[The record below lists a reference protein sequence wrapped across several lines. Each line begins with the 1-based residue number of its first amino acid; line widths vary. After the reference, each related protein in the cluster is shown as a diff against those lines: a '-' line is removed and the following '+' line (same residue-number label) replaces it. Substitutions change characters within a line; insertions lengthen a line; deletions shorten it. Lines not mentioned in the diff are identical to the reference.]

1 MTAAP
6 LVSVVVASHERPR
19 RLAVLLD
26 ALAAQTAPTELWEV
40 LVVHDSSGSAT
51 DDVLRG
57 HPLAGTGRLR
67 WERFPESTGTAA
79 RMRNAGWRAARGR
92 FVAFTDDDCRPDGGW
107 LAAALR
113 VARDRPT
120 AILQGSTRP
129 DPREHHLFGPTS
141 FTHYMDPP
149 TAELEACNALY
160 PREVL
165 ERVGGFDESIRAY
178 GEDVDLALRAKRAG
192 AGHLAVPEMRMYHAI
207 HPLGLRQRLALTTRC
222 SELPAVVGRNP
233 EFRWV
238 PEHPLGVF
246 NRPRHAWLVV
256 ALAGLALTCRRPAL
270 GLLALPYLWTRL
282 HPYGQTT
289 GQRLRRAHWLGP
301 FALIDGAELLAF
313 ARGSIRHRTL
323 FL

>member
-1 MTAAP
+1 LTAPP

-26 ALAAQTAPTELWEV
+26 ALAAQTAPPGLWEAV
-40 LVVHDSSGSAT
+40 VVHDSSGQAT
-51 DDVLRG
+51 DDVLRR
-57 HPLAGTGRLR
+57 HPLADTGRLR
-67 WERFPESTGTAA
+67 WVRFPKGTGTAA

-92 FVAFTDDDCRPDGGW
+92 FVAFTDDDCRPEDTW

-113 VARDRPT
+113 VARERPT

-129 DPREHHLFGPTS
+129 DPRERHLFGPTS
-141 FTHYMDPP
+141 YTLFMDPP

-160 PREVL
+160 PRVVL
-165 ERVGGFDESIRAY
+165 ERIGGFDESIRAY
-178 GEDVDLALRAKRAG
+178 GEDADLALRAKRAG
-192 AGHLAVPEMRMYHAI
+192 AGHLAVPEMRVYHAI
-207 HPLGLRQRLALTTRC
+207 HPLSLGERLALTTRC
-222 SELPAVVGRNP
+222 SELPAVVRRNP

-246 NRPRHAWLVV
+246 NRPRHAWLAL
-256 ALAGLALTCRRPAL
+256 ALAGLALAPRRPAL
-270 GLLALPYLWTRL
+270 AVVALPYLWARL
-282 HPYGQTT
+282 QPYGRTA
-289 GQRLRRAHWLGP
+289 GQRLRRAHWLG
-301 FALIDGAELLAF
+301 ALAAIDSAELLAF